1 MGAKKPHITDE
12 MIRSAAEACGWKAR
26 RIASMVGLAYGSSL
40 LARIDRVRG
49 QASEECA
56 PLAVVPPPSPHV
68 PVADLVENRIRA
80 FRQRSEHEQARRLIP
95 VTVPGS
101 LPIGILFFGD
111 PHIDDDGTDLELL
124 RDHARLVRDTPGL
137 YGANVGDTTNNWL
150 GRLARLYG
158 QQGTTAEDAWRLAEW
173 WIREVRDWLF
183 LVGGNHDLWSGAGDP
198 LKWIAAGADA
208 FYQPSEARVAL
219 RFGNGAEVRINC
231 RHDFAGHS
239 QYNPAHGVMKAIQ
252 FGSRDHLAV
261 CGHKHVSGYGVL
273 RGPETGIVCHALQIA
288 SYKRWDRYA
297 QERGFRDQHLSPCAL
312 AVIDPALPQEHPGL
326 VTVFWDA
333 HQGADYLTFLR
344 RRQAA

>member
-1 MGAKKPHITDE
+1 MAPRKPHITDE
-12 MIRSAAEACGWKAR
+12 VLRSAAESCGWKPR
-26 RIASMVGLAYGSSL
+26 RVAGLVGMAYGSNL
-40 LARIDRVRG
+40 LARLDKIREAAAEDPN
-49 QASEECA
+49 
-56 PLAVVPPPSPHV
+56 PLRIAPPPDPGI
-68 PVADLVENRIRA
+68 PVADLVEHRIRA
-80 FRQRSEHEQARRLIP
+80 FRQRQEHEDARRLIP
-95 VTVPGS
+95 VKVAGS

-124 RDHARLVRDTPGL
+124 RDHARLVRETRGL

-158 QQGTTAEDAWRLAEW
+158 QQGTSAEDAWRLAEW

-208 FYQPSEARVAL
+208 FYQPSEVRVAL

-239 QYNPAHGVMKAIQ
+239 QYNPAHGVMKAVQ

-288 SYKRWDRYA
+288 SYKRFDRYA

-312 AVIDPALPQEHPGL
+312 VVIDPSLPQEHPGL

-333 HQGADYLTFLR
+333 AQGAEYLGWVR
-344 RRQAA
+344 KRAAA